1 MLKEFVKKNYRRFHF
16 SLSVNL
22 LFLLFFATVFYCQF
36 ETNDDYAM
44 KMIASGAFGSPDSH
58 LIYINSFI
66 GYILKTF
73 YTLTP
78 HIPWYE
84 VFQFLLILISLSAV
98 MYVLIN
104 RESNNLYLILL
115 LMTVFLSAHSLYTT
129 LQFTRT
135 ASILAIAGYLL
146 LDDSIRK
153 RRKIGIASSIVLI
166 IFSSMIRQNQF
177 LVMSLLC
184 TKVFLP
190 MLYDFVKDWKNETKK
205 GDVLRLILSGAICLL
220 LFVCANLFHKADY
233 QGEEWDYFN
242 EFNGLRAAVLDRQE
256 MVYEENPEFYQKL
269 GLSKT
274 DFDML
279 AAWNNDDPDV
289 FNVEL
294 FRAMY
299 DSREELAKQDSLIV
313 VIKALIFDSID
324 FFFGHTSEY
333 FFTFL
338 FFFVF
343 SFFIFS
349 KQDKKNILFVW
360 ISILVMAF
368 CILYCYFY
376 RNRFYMSRT
385 HISILLCGIFIILYR
400 TKIEKQKLKF
410 LPVFVTVLLLCLSL
424 SGTWFGEFRVNSS
437 MKDKDLKKISALKE
451 IRADGDHMYFK
462 STDENLDFVHG
473 LFLDSNSYACV
484 NMEGL
489 GGWTTNIPMKLDH
502 LAAYGFRNI
511 FKELVDNEKAYLIIN
526 DEERLQTILD
536 YVIIHYNK
544 DAKIKLVKTIEANK
558 PYGVYQ
564 IVSR

>member
-184 TKVFLP
+184 TTVFLP

-233 QGEEWDYFN
+233 QGEKDVEPEDRVEIFFSPREEMDIYWCAEMDPAGRVLDYEAKYYRVMDYGWNFSTLELASN
-242 EFNGLRAAVLDRQE
+242 IKENGYTLWGKISKDELRA
-256 MVYEENPEFYQKL
+256 L
-269 GLSKT
+269 GVDLSN
-274 DFDML
+274 FRMG
-279 AAWNNDDPDV
+279 V
-289 FNVEL
+289 
-294 FRAMY
+294 FRA
-299 DSREELAKQDSLIV
+299 
-313 VIKALIFDSID
+313 D
-324 FFFGHTSEY
+324 FRPDGSVNWYSAVPTEDKSPDFHKPDL
-333 FFTFL
+333 L
-338 FFFVF
+338 F
-343 SFFIFS
+343 S
-349 KQDKKNILFVW
+349 
-360 ISILVMAF
+360 A
-368 CILYCYFY
+368 
-376 RNRFYMSRT
+376 
-385 HISILLCGIFIILYR
+385 
-400 TKIEKQKLKF
+400 
-410 LPVFVTVLLLCLSL
+410 
-424 SGTWFGEFRVNSS
+424 S
-437 MKDKDLKKISALKE
+437 M
-451 IRADGDHMYFK
+451 R
-462 STDENLDFVHG
+462 
-473 LFLDSNSYACV
+473 
-484 NMEGL
+484 
-489 GGWTTNIPMKLDH
+489 
-502 LAAYGFRNI
+502 
-511 FKELVDNEKAYLIIN
+511 
-526 DEERLQTILD
+526 
-536 YVIIHYNK
+536 
-544 DAKIKLVKTIEANK
+544 
-558 PYGVYQ
+558 
-564 IVSR
+564 